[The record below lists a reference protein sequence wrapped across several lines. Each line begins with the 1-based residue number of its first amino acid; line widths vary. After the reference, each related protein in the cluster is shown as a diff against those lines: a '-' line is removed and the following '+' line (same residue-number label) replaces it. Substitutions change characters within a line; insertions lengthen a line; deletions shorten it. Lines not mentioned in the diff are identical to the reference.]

1 MLRVRG
7 EVLRRR
13 LIHRSCEHEIEAD
26 RTAQSLRIS
35 VGGDTVLK
43 ARRKENQQTRL
54 RGQIPD
60 LLRTPT
66 LRDEGTI
73 VADSQTR
80 HQFIELARGVQ
91 TQATVVSAP

>member
-13 LIHRSCEHEIEAD
+13 LIHRSCEHEIKAD
-26 RTAQSLRIS
+26 RTAQSLGIG
-35 VGGDTVLK
+35 VGGDAVLK
-43 ARRKENQQTRL
+43 ARGKEDQQTWL
-54 RGQIPD
+54 RGEIPD

-66 LRDEGTI
+66 LRAEGTV

-80 HQFIELARGVQ
+80 HQFIELAWGMQ
-91 TQATVVSAP
+91 TQATVIAAA